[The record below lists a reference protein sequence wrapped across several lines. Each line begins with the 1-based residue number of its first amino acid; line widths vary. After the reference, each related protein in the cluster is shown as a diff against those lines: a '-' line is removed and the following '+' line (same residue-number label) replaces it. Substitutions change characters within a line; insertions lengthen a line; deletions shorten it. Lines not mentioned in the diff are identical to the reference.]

1 MRHHAAGLRRL
12 CKDPEFVQRLIDD
25 PEAAPLPAR
34 SRAMV
39 DYALKLTDTPAQ
51 VQREDIAPLRAAG
64 LDDRAILDLNMIAG
78 YFAFVNRLAD
88 GLGVPLEDYWKDEP
102 QP

>member
-1 MRHHAAGLRRL
+1 MQG
-12 CKDPEFVQRLIDD
+12 LIDD
-25 PEAAPLPAR
+25 PENADMPPR
-34 SRAMV
+34 TRAII
-39 DYALKLTDTPAQ
+39 DYALKLTDTPAAMCRDD
-51 VQREDIAPLRAAG
+51 VERLREVG

-88 GLGVPLEDYWKDEP
+88 GLGVPLEAYWANEP